1 MIHKAIG
8 KNLYCVFVDNGLL
21 RKNEF
26 NFVLNSYKNL
36 GLNVTGVNSKNLFY
50 NDLKNKIDPEEKRK
64 SIGKNFINVFELE
77 AKKIGD
83 IEWLGQGTIY
93 PDVIESISVKGP
105 SATIKSHH
113 NVGGL
118 PDVMKLKVIE
128 PLNLL
133 FKDEVRKVGA
143 ALGLPDVILKRHPFP
158 GPGLG
163 IRILGEVTEEK
174 VKLLQEA
181 DDIYISSLQEEGLY
195 DEVWQAATIL
205 LPIKSVGVMGDE
217 RTYEYTIVLRAVT
230 SLDGMTADWSRL
242 PNKFL
247 ADVSNKIINKVK
259 GINRVVYDISSKPP
273 ATIEWE

>member
-1 MIHKAIG
+1 MSHGDSITNIDKNFEILASTYDVEIASFYNKKFNYYGLQFHPEVTHSDFGFNILKNFTTRICNCSQIWTPKKFVEFTINKLKNKLGGDKVILGLSGGVDSSVAAILIHKAIG
-8 KNLYCVFVDNGLL
+8 KNLYCVFVDNGRL

-128 PLNLL
+128 PL
-133 FKDEVRKVGA
+133 
-143 ALGLPDVILKRHPFP
+143 
-158 GPGLG
+158 
-163 IRILGEVTEEK
+163 
-174 VKLLQEA
+174 
-181 DDIYISSLQEEGLY
+181 IY
-195 DEVWQAATIL
+195 
-205 LPIKSVGVMGDE
+205 
-217 RTYEYTIVLRAVT
+217 
-230 SLDGMTADWSRL
+230 
-242 PNKFL
+242 F
-247 ADVSNKIINKVK
+247 
-259 GINRVVYDISSKPP
+259 SKMK
-273 ATIEWE
+273 